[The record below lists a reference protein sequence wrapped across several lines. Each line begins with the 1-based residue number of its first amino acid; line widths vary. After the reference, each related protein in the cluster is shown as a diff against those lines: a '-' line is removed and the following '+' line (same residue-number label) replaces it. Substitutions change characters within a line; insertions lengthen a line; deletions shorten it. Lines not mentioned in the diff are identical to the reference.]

1 MVYAFDPEIADTIPF
16 LPSIDAADPASIRA
30 RLSEIVASS
39 ISDAKGVMFSDL
51 SVSGGTVGAGLPLR
65 IYRPELSSAP
75 AAIYAVHGGGF
86 IAGDLEL
93 EHAQNIELAREVG
106 VVVIS
111 VEYRLAPEVPFP
123 GPLDDVYAGLVWLA
137 ENAGE
142 LGVDRR
148 RIAIHGVSAG
158 GGLCAA
164 LALLARDRGGPDIAF
179 QFLAVPALDDRIGT
193 PSMTEYVDTPM
204 WDRPNAIASWEHY
217 LGVGARGTDE
227 VSIYAAPARATDLAG
242 LPPAYISVMHFD
254 PLRDEGIA
262 YAQALLAAGN
272 TVELHLFPGTFHGSA
287 LIARAKV
294 SRRELTE
301 RIAVLRQALAV

>member
-164 LALLARDRGGPDIAF
+164 LALLARDRGG
-179 QFLAVPALDDRIGT
+179 
-193 PSMTEYVDTPM
+193 
-204 WDRPNAIASWEHY
+204 
-217 LGVGARGTDE
+217 ARHRF
-227 VSIYAAPARATDLAG
+227 SI
-242 LPPAYISVMHFD
+242 
-254 PLRDEGIA
+254 
-262 YAQALLAAGN
+262 
-272 TVELHLFPGTFHGSA
+272 
-287 LIARAKV
+287 
-294 SRRELTE
+294 SRRTCT
-301 RIAVLRQALAV
+301 R